1 MADDEADIDGFVDRA
16 IGLLGLPA
24 AAAYRP
30 GIRANFHNFRALYE
44 TVRGFDP
51 PDAPDPPGVYRP

>member
-1 MADDEADIDGFVDRA
+1 MADDEANIDGFVDRA

-24 AAAYRP
+24 AEAYRP
-30 GIRANFHNFRALYE
+30 GILANFRNFRALHE

-51 PDAPDPPGVYRP
+51 PDAPDPPGV